1 MPVLG
6 TQKVS
11 PREGQGSRVGMLS
24 VRRSVL
30 GSRAA
35 GFAWSEG
42 PEGDVPTG
50 PGRPAAV
57 RGPPGCAQQSAILGC
72 ATWGTVDKAA
82 ELSALNEQTD
92 QKISCRV

>member
-42 PEGDVPTG
+42 PEGDVATG
-50 PGRPAAV
+50 PGRPAAASRSGALRAV
-57 RGPPGCAQQSAILGC
+57 RSSQQS
-72 ATWGTVDKAA
+72 WG
-82 ELSALNEQTD
+82 ALTGGRLTRQLNF
-92 QKISCRV
+92 RL

>member
-42 PEGDVPTG
+42 PEGEWLQG
-50 PGRPAAV
+50 QGGRPRSGALRAV
-57 RGPPGCAQQSAILGC
+57 RSSQQS
-72 ATWGTVDKAA
+72 WG
-82 ELSALNEQTD
+82 ALTGGRLTRQLNF
-92 QKISCRV
+92 RL

>member
-11 PREGQGSRVGMLS
+11 PREGQGSRVGTLS

-42 PEGDVPTG
+42 PEGEWLQG
-50 PGRPAAV
+50 QGGRPRPQGQGPYRLCAAV
-57 RGPPGCAQQSAILGC
+57 SNPG
-72 ATWGTVDKAA
+72 V
-82 ELSALNEQTD
+82 
-92 QKISCRV
+92 R